1 MANRYWVCVNFHQ
14 RHCNFLD
21 TFILI
26 LIPLRS
32 HTHTNALSPSN
43 RLNCCYIARNRVSLR
58 PPASLLFILWPT
70 RKISFCFCDQLIRIK
85 LYDGHK
91 RCENV
96 RMPSLLP
103 LNACWRCQCT
113 RTTNIYIFQM
123 SNHPISIY
131 SFLFLFF
138 SRLLLCAQFLLSLF
152 NKAKYREC
160 PTLATR
166 KVEHRRTTFYRSTLP
181 ASQQPAAIYLFRQT
195 RPKTIIKEFLMLFPH
210 KQDCGGKM
218 RVASGRPNPQIAQV

>member
-113 RTTNIYIFQM
+113 RTTNIYIYIFQM

-138 SRLLLCAQFLLSLF
+138 LVCFSALNFYCRCLTRRNTANAPHSRRVKLNTDEQLFIEVLCQPASNQLPFIYSDRLDRKQSSKSFSCCFLTS
-152 NKAKYREC
+152 KIAGAKWELR
-160 PTLATR
+160 PDARTR
-166 KVEHRRTTFYRSTLP
+166 K
-181 ASQQPAAIYLFRQT
+181 
-195 RPKTIIKEFLMLFPH
+195 
-210 KQDCGGKM
+210 
-218 RVASGRPNPQIAQV
+218 